1 MGFWELN
8 IFWGVTDAGDDAE
21 AEVAD
26 NRNFTTILKVLEIV
40 HFFISIRNNLNVSC

>member
-8 IFWGVTDAGDDAE
+8 IFWGVTEAGDDAE

-26 NRNFTTILKVLEIV
+26 NQNFTTILNVLEIV
-40 HFFISIRNNLNVSC
+40 HFLISMRQQLNVSC